1 MTLLTRRVALLWPLD
16 FVNAVLLQNHLELIL
31 ILITPVTLK
40 RESKANFARTSEVLA
55 RRDAAAVLQQS
66 NWRRKITA
74 VVVAVKANF
83 CVVNLK
89 DAIVVFIFIVLAFP
103 QFLKAHGIAPYTV
116 TRNTQS
122 T

>member
-74 VVVAVKANF
+74 VVVAVEANF

-89 DAIVVFIFIVLAFP
+89 DVIVV
-103 QFLKAHGIAPYTV
+103 
-116 TRNTQS
+116 S